1 MFEAYA
7 LKHGKVVKIP
17 PAQVTK
23 VRGSLVWVRCISPT
37 EKEIEF
43 LSKVTSAPE
52 EEFRETIEEE
62 ERPKLVTAN
71 YLEIIFSA
79 PIEVRDEFTTTP
91 LYFYVNKNI
100 VLTIEKK
107 IINSLEKLAYH
118 LRQNSRKFLFK
129 SSISHFI
136 YYVMDTVHDEYLHL
150 IEQFSHKVDIFEEKG
165 LFTRKHMDIIY
176 DASVSLAYF
185 NQALLANIEV
195 LNALRKC
202 DFRGMTD
209 HDRRYFE
216 ELYHDALQLRDT
228 EAVQREVITNLFD
241 LQSLINTN
249 RLNRLMK
256 RLASFALIIMV
267 PTLISGMYGMN
278 FKYLP
283 FKEHPYGY
291 AIVWS
296 VMLLIT
302 MVVAGFFLLSDW
314 L

>member
-7 LKHGKVVKIP
+7 LEQGKVVKIP
-17 PAQVTK
+17 PSRVTRMK
-23 VRGSLVWVRCISPT
+23 NSLVWVRCISPT
-37 EKEIEF
+37 EKEITF
-43 LSKVTSAPE
+43 FSKVTGAPE

-79 PIEVRDEFTTTP
+79 PIEVRDEFTTIP

-107 IINSLEKLAYH
+107 IINSLENLAYQF
-118 LRQNSRKFLFK
+118 RQNKRAFIFK
-129 SSISHFI
+129 RSILHFI
-136 YYVMDTVHDEYLHL
+136 YYVIDLIHDEYLHL
-150 IEQFSHKVDIFEEKG
+150 IEQFSRKVDIFEEKG

-176 DASVSLAYF
+176 DASVSLTYF

-202 DFRGMTD
+202 FFKGMTD
-209 HDRRYFE
+209 QDRHYFD

-228 EAVQREVITNLFD
+228 EVVQREVITNLFN

-249 RLNRLMK
+249 RMNKLMK
-256 RLASFALIIMV
+256 RLASIAVVIMI

-278 FKYLP
+278 FKFLP
-283 FKEHPYGY
+283 FKDHPYGF
-291 AIVWS
+291 AIVWGA
-296 VMLLIT
+296 MLLIT
-302 MVVAGFFLLSDW
+302 VVVAGIFAYSDW
-314 L
+314 F

>member
-1 MFEAYA
+1 MIEAYA
-7 LKHGKVVKIP
+7 LKQGRIVKIP
-17 PAQVTK
+17 PSQARK

-62 ERPKLVTAN
+62 ERPKFVTAN
-71 YLEIIFSA
+71 YLEVIFSA

-107 IINSLEKLAYH
+107 IINSLEKLAYQV
-118 LRQNSRKFLFK
+118 RQNKRKFVFK
-129 SSISHFI
+129 RSISHFI
-136 YYVMDTVHDEYLHL
+136 YCVMDMIHDEYLHL
-150 IEQFSHKVDIFEEKG
+150 IEQFSHKVDVFEEKG

-202 DFRGMTD
+202 FFRGMTD
-209 HDRRYFE
+209 NDRHYFD

-249 RLNRLMK
+249 RLNKLMK
-256 RLASFALIIMV
+256 RLASFALIIMI

-283 FKEHPYGY
+283 FKNHPYGF
-291 AIVWS
+291 AIIWGI
-296 VMLLIT
+296 MLMITT
-302 MVVAGFFLLSDW
+302 MVAGVFFISDW